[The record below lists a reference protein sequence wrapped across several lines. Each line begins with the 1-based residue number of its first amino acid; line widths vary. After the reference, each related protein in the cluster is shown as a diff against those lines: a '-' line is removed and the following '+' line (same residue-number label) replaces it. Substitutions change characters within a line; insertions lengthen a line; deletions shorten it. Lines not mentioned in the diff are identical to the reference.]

1 MTLTGAG
8 GAGKTRLALQAAAE
22 LVDGSGD
29 GVWLIELAPLAAAE
43 HVAPAAC
50 AALGLR
56 EDPGRPALERLVE
69 YLADRAVLLVLD
81 NCEHLVEAAAQLADA
96 LLRSCPRVVLLATS
110 RQALRVDGEHAYR
123 VPSLGVPAAGDLALD
138 SVLASDAVRLIR
150 DRARQVD
157 HEFELDAGNAALC
170 GAICRQLD
178 GMPLAIELAAA
189 RLRSMSL
196 SDVHDRLDRRLS
208 LLTRGSRS
216 AMPRQQTLRA
226 TVDWSFRL
234 LDEPER
240 ALLARLSVF
249 AGGFDLAAAEEVGA
263 GAAGD
268 VLDQLDSLVDKSLV
282 QAERRDGAIRYRLLE
297 TVRQYAAEQLAASGA
312 AQAAQR
318 AHAEHYLALAERAD
332 PPVMRDEHL
341 AWLDRL
347 DDEHENLRAA
357 LELLLGDP
365 SDAGP
370 ALRLASALLWWW
382 HIRGQAVS
390 GGQLAE
396 RALAHPAIAAAPPAD
411 RARALLGAGDLAVMR
426 GEYAHASALLAR
438 ASEIA
443 QEAGE
448 PGLAAAALRWASFAE
463 YSRGNRDDAARL
475 IEEALALALASG
487 DPQVEAQVLS
497 IPIYHA
503 GKPHGANVRAMRRSL
518 DLLAELGDLRWTP
531 ITLNNLGNA
540 ELAAG
545 DVDAARAHLE
555 ESARLA
561 RLIGNESSLCYTLV
575 TLVLACVEQG
585 ELAAAEAH
593 LDEVA
598 ERAARQGYFGIT
610 PYVLLGH
617 ALLASRERHH
627 ELAATLHGAADAE
640 LRRFGAAAYDIA
652 ETRLLEPDRER
663 LRAALGDAEFERL
676 AARGSTLEPQQAIAL
691 ARSGKRGL
699 KGRGRTADFAG
710 TAGALALAPGSTDLG
725 PRGGPAPCTT
735 GDGARDEERVAP
747 PPFGEGGE
755 ESRQSPTGGSA
766 ASPWVGTPA
775 NSTCGVR
782 ASRTTAH
789 ACPPQAAG
797 SWNRT

>member
-1 MTLTGAG
+1 
-8 GAGKTRLALQAAAE
+8 
-22 LVDGSGD
+22 
-29 GVWLIELAPLAAAE
+29 
-43 HVAPAAC
+43 
-50 AALGLR
+50 
-56 EDPGRPALERLVE
+56 
-69 YLADRAVLLVLD
+69 
-81 NCEHLVEAAAQLADA
+81 
-96 LLRSCPRVVLLATS
+96 
-110 RQALRVDGEHAYR
+110 
-123 VPSLGVPAAGDLALD
+123 
-138 SVLASDAVRLIR
+138 
-150 DRARQVD
+150 
-157 HEFELDAGNAALC
+157 
-170 GAICRQLD
+170 
-178 GMPLAIELAAA
+178 MPLAIELAAA

-226 TVDWSFRL
+226 TVDWSYRL

-263 GAAGD
+263 GAPGD
-268 VLDQLDSLVDKSLV
+268 ALDQLDSLVDKSLV

-347 DDEHENLRAA
+347 DQEHENLRAA

-382 HIRGQAVS
+382 DIRGQAVS

-396 RALAHPAIAAAPPAD
+396 RALAHPGFDAAPPGD
-411 RARALLGAGDLAVMR
+411 RARALFAAGDLAAFR
-426 GEYAHASALLAR
+426 GEYEHASALLAR

-448 PGLAAAALRWASFAE
+448 PGLAAAALRRASYAE

-475 IEEALALALASG
+475 IEEALALASG

-497 IPIYHA
+497 ISMYPA
-503 GKPHGANVRAMRRSL
+503 KPHEANLRAMRRSL
-518 DLLAELGDLRWTP
+518 DLLTELGDLRWTP
-531 ITLNNLGNA
+531 ITLNNLGNE
-540 ELAAG
+540 ELAVG

-561 RLIGNESSLCYTLV
+561 RLIGNESALCGPLA

-598 ERAARQGYFGIT
+598 ERAARLGYLGFT
-610 PYVLLGH
+610 PYILLGH
-617 ALLASRERHH
+617 ALLASRERRH

-640 LRRFGAAAYDIA
+640 LRRFGAAAFDMA
-652 ETRLLEPDRER
+652 EMRLLEPDRER
-663 LRAALGDAEFERL
+663 LRAALGDAEFEGL
-676 AARGSTLEPQQAIAL
+676 AARGSTLGPQQAIAL
-691 ARSGKRGL
+691 AR
-699 KGRGRTADFAG
+699 
-710 TAGALALAPGSTDLG
+710 TAG
-725 PRGGPAPCTT
+725 
-735 GDGARDEERVAP
+735 
-747 PPFGEGGE
+747 EG
-755 ESRQSPTGGSA
+755 
-766 ASPWVGTPA
+766 
-775 NSTCGVR
+775 
-782 ASRTTAH
+782 
-789 ACPPQAAG
+789 
-797 SWNRT
+797 